1 MIPWNEIV
9 YLQQSLIF
17 NIEKRLIYDFET
29 AAEIVKKFE
38 KDCEKKHL
46 IFDIEKQPMYAFE
59 KKKQPRSSKVV
70 KKTTIINIE
79 KYQKNDFEIWFQNMI
94 FFYPKKK
101 NSRDV
106 HCVV

>member
-1 MIPWNEIV
+1 MIPWKENV

-59 KKKQPRSSKVV
+59 KK
-70 KKTTIINIE
+70 
-79 KYQKNDFEIWFQNMI
+79 
-94 FFYPKKK
+94 
-101 NSRDV
+101 NSRDRQKLWKKRRL
-106 HCVV
+106 